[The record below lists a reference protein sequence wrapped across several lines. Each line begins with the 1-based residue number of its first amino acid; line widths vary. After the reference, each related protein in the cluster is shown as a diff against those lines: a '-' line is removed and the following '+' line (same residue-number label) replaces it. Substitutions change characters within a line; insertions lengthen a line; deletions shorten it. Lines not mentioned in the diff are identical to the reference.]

1 MLGPEARDPDA
12 VGDGTPRT
20 GPVPQRDDF
29 TMTPPFTPSRWSS
42 DSPHAYN
49 SGGIGINQKLDRVL
63 LMFDEMKQQ
72 VERDS
77 VEMKEQLSNLHDD
90 LTELKEKYQASVS
103 KKAKKKT
110 PCDVSVRFFIICSV
124 YVFLRTFLVLHSL
137 P

>member
-1 MLGPEARDPDA
+1 MLGPEARDPDV
-12 VGDGTPRT
+12 VGDSTLRT

-42 DSPHAYN
+42 DSPHAYS

-77 VEMKEQLSNLHDD
+77 VETKEQLSNLQDD
-90 LTELKEKYQASVS
+90 LTELKEKY
-103 KKAKKKT
+103 
-110 PCDVSVRFFIICSV
+110 
-124 YVFLRTFLVLHSL
+124 
-137 P
+137 